1 MGYPVFILHSFFI
14 PTSPLVAFFES
25 VPKIGYPDPH
35 PMVQLPRQTEEC
47 LCRIQNRIDEHSPMR
62 IPGIPFEQ
70 LIAEPIRAME
80 RILPLG
86 WKEQNTT
93 IRDEDQ

>member
-1 MGYPVFILHSFFI
+1 MGYPVFILHSLFI
-14 PTSPLVAFFES
+14 PTSPLLAFFES
-25 VPKIGYPDPH
+25 VPKIGYLDPH
-35 PMVQLPRQTEEC
+35 RTVQLPRQTEEY
-47 LCRIQNRIDEHSPMR
+47 LYRIQNRIDEHSPMR
-62 IPGIPFEQ
+62 ILGIPFEQ